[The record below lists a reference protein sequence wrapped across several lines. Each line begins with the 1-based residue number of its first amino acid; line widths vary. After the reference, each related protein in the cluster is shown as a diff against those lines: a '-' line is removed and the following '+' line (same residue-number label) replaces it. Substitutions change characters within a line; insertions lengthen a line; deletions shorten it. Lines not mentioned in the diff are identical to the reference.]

1 MNKKDKLNNVSDQ
14 QVTGSYKIIY
24 RVCVLIATACAMPAY
39 AQLELPDSARPGAIR
54 PEQMKEST
62 LPKAET
68 VPGLE
73 VPPVIDR
80 PFDVNEGARVTV
92 SQFRVLNAKD
102 LPEFGIEL
110 AAVQRILQERI
121 DSKPE
126 GFTIG
131 QLSEAANLVTTYY
144 REKGLILA
152 KAVVPVQTV
161 KEGVVELEVYEG
173 KLGRVLVEGNKLY
186 SQKILSRPFKKLI
199 GEPIT
204 QAHIESALLTLT
216 DYPGLSI
223 FGIFQPG
230 QMVGTADILL
240 RVQEEQ
246 RFGVALRADNH
257 GTRETGRARGRVTL
271 DWNNPTGAADKLSV
285 TVQQAWRPRNSF
297 FQAYDYER
305 PLGFWGLK
313 GGLTASRNEFDVG
326 GEFEQQGISAKTDN
340 LGGFVE
346 KTFLRSRQR
355 NLSAKVDLFR
365 KDSITY
371 RQGVELNEDRLAVL
385 SLEGNYDSVDTR
397 FQGLNFATLTYS
409 HGFNDLL
416 GAMGS
421 HLDATMKIGGKFP
434 SRRGGSG
441 DFAAGQF
448 NKLSG
453 NFIRLQSLTP
463 LNDVFNLEDR
473 WFDGQS
479 ILFSSEIQ
487 WSSDILTPLE
497 QYSVGGPDNVRAYG
511 VAEKLYD
518 KALFY
523 SVEYIANA
531 PFISQKE
538 AFGGRTWG
546 ELVQLSVFYDFAVG
560 RNNDPLPSEKSA
572 YENFYGAGVGIR
584 FNIPGLVSARVT
596 SAWAINER
604 ASTPQDPV
612 NVRHPQIWGDITFT
626 Y

>member
-1 MNKKDKLNNVSDQ
+1 MV
-14 QVTGSYKIIY
+14 I
-24 RVCVLIATACAMPAY
+24 ACAFPAY
-39 AQLELPDSARPGAIR
+39 AQLELPDSARPGAVR
-54 PEQMKEST
+54 PEEMKEST
-62 LPKAET
+62 LPKAQS
-68 VPGLE
+68 VPGLDI
-73 VPPVIDR
+73 PPVIDR
-80 PFDVNEGARVTV
+80 PFDVNEGAKVV
-92 SQFRVLNAKD
+92 VKQFRLVHATE
-102 LPEFGIEL
+102 LPQFDVSL
-110 AAVQRILQERI
+110 ADVQRILQERI

-131 QLSEAANLVTTYY
+131 QLSEAATLVTNYY

-161 KEGVVELEVYEG
+161 KDGVVDLEIYEG

-186 SQKILSRPFKKLI
+186 SEKVLSRPFKKLL
-199 GEPIT
+199 GQPVT
-204 QAHIESALLTLT
+204 QPRIESALLSLT
-216 DYPGLSI
+216 DLPGLSI

-240 RVQEEQ
+240 RVQDEK
-246 RFGVALRADNH
+246 RFDIALRADNH
-257 GTRETGRARGRVTL
+257 GTRETGRARARVVM
-271 DWNNPTGAADKLSV
+271 DWNNPSGAGDKLSA
-285 TVQQAWRPRNSF
+285 TLQQTWRPRNNF
-297 FQAYDYER
+297 FMAFDYER

-313 GGLTASRNEFDVG
+313 AGGSASRNEFDVG
-326 GEFEQQGISAKTDN
+326 GEFKAQGISAKTDN
-340 LGGFVE
+340 LRGFLE
-346 KTFLRSRQR
+346 KSFIRSRQR
-355 NLSAKVDLFR
+355 NLSAKVDLAR

-371 RQGVELNEDRLAVL
+371 RQGTELNEDRLAVL
-385 SLEGNYDSVDTR
+385 GLEGNYDSVDTR
-397 FQGLNFATLTYS
+397 FQGLNFATLTYN

-421 HLDATMKIGGKFP
+421 PLDAGMKIGGKFP

-441 DFAAGQF
+441 EFAAGQF
-448 NKLSG
+448 NKIAG
-453 NFIRLQSLTP
+453 NFTRLQNLSP
-463 LNDVFNLEDR
+463 LNDLFKLESK

-479 ILFSSEIQ
+479 ILFNAEIQ
-487 WSSDILTPLE
+487 WSSDRLTPLE

-523 SVEYIANA
+523 SIEYLTNA

-546 ELVQLSVFYDFAVG
+546 ELVQLSVFYDFALG
-560 RNNDPLPSEKSA
+560 KNNDPLPSEKSA

-584 FNIPGLVSARVT
+584 FNFPGLVTARVT
-596 SAWAINER
+596 SSWAINER
-604 ASTPQDPV
+604 VGTPQDPV

-626 Y
+626 F